1 MRPNV
6 VFLIIDSFRADK
18 FYGKDKTSITPN
30 FDTLIKNGTFFSQAI
45 SSADATLLSWSSIY
59 TGLYPFKTGIRSTR
73 FNKLSNNVTTI
84 FDLLKKYN
92 YKLYSFTPTFSETVG
107 LFPNF
112 SNENSMY
119 DFTQTLHTGL
129 GTKILS
135 QLNSNTMTSPWFLN
149 IHLMDL
155 HEPFLVPTNFKNEKF
170 GFSKY
175 EKIVSSIDNWIGNL
189 IEKIDFENT
198 ILIITSDHGQII
210 RKIKKNS
217 EIIDYENDGEKDVQK
232 KKFTNKTP
240 KIFKPLK
247 DKIFFS
253 LESKKQTKK
262 LSELSHFSL
271 SPYERRSLLPGSF
284 TIDHDLY
291 DEKLKVPL
299 LFVGKNI
306 PKNRIFSKQVKLIDI
321 FPTLCYL
328 LDFDFNYNA
337 IDGKNLFPLK
347 NEEVFEESPV
357 YIESTPLIEKNSND
371 VIGIRTP
378 NFKYFRDS
386 NFPNQRLHLFD
397 LINDPFEEINI
408 TEKNPDQIAKLEQNL
423 QDILNNSEKSV
434 PQSNDLSS
442 DEIENELRKMG
453 YV

>member
-1 MRPNV
+1 M
-6 VFLIIDSFRADK
+6 
-18 FYGKDKTSITPN
+18 
-30 FDTLIKNGTFFSQAI
+30 
-45 SSADATLLSWSSIY
+45 
-59 TGLYPFKTGIRSTR
+59 
-73 FNKLSNNVTTI
+73 
-84 FDLLKKYN
+84 
-92 YKLYSFTPTFSETVG
+92 
-107 LFPNF
+107 
-112 SNENSMY
+112 
-119 DFTQTLHTGL
+119 
-129 GTKILS
+129 
-135 QLNSNTMTSPWFLN
+135 
-149 IHLMDL
+149 
-155 HEPFLVPTNFKNEKF
+155 
-170 GFSKY
+170 
-175 EKIVSSIDNWIGNL
+175 
-189 IEKIDFENT
+189 
-198 ILIITSDHGQII
+198 
-210 RKIKKNS
+210 
-217 EIIDYENDGEKDVQK
+217 
-232 KKFTNKTP
+232 
-240 KIFKPLK
+240 
-247 DKIFFS
+247 
-253 LESKKQTKK
+253 
-262 LSELSHFSL
+262 
-271 SPYERRSLLPGSF
+271 
-284 TIDHDLY
+284 
-291 DEKLKVPL
+291 
-299 LFVGKNI
+299 
-306 PKNRIFSKQVKLIDI
+306 IDI